1 MGNTA
6 SSQKKA
12 IQVKAA
18 QAVGGKPVCD
28 PNAPCQPCQRA
39 DLQLLVVVPS
49 VVVNE
54 HKDDIKLASYAFA
67 PSFDAEFVGM
77 RRNGSLPVAL
87 VMKQGFVY
95 VYYLERKLWDVW
107 QVAPSGLTRK
117 IMHQVGTG
125 QYAELQPGFSGEQWP
140 KNCSRGAANV
150 PAHLISISGALSA
163 KEVWLAYSS
172 DVWTSHTLQRYADN
186 PEVDIPGS
194 SYKTVKRKLRDVRGR
209 QINATDAA
217 AGKLQPFCLPLNVA
231 ALEHSVLDFASK
243 IGTKLSAGCEAV
255 QHPLDPIHRT

>member
-6 SSQKKA
+6 TSQKKA

-28 PNAPCQPCQRA
+28 PNAPCQPCHRT

-49 VVVNE
+49 VVVSE
-54 HKDDIKLASYAFA
+54 HKSDIDLASYAFA

-77 RRNGSLPVAL
+77 KRNGSLPVAR

-95 VYYLERKLWDVW
+95 VYYLERQRWDLW

-117 IMHQVGTG
+117 IMHQVDTSK
-125 QYAELQPGFSGEQWP
+125 YAELQPGFGGEQSP

-163 KEVWLAYSS
+163 NEVWLAYSS
-172 DVWTSHTLQRYADN
+172 DVWTSLTLQRYADN
-186 PEVDIPGS
+186 PEVEMPGS
-194 SYKTVKRKLRDVRGR
+194 AYKTVKRKLRDVRGR